1 MAMCMP
7 LEYFIF
13 AILYLCIYRLTD
25 GQVLTSSEENEIE
38 RYITSFLECK
48 NVPGEWHCNSIVVI
62 NLTAS

>member
-7 LEYFIF
+7 LKLFIS

-25 GQVLTSSEENEIE
+25 GQVLTRSEESEIE

-48 NVPGEWHCNSIVVI
+48 KVPGECHCYSIEVI
-62 NLTAS
+62 NFTAS